1 MRKVFKRTT
10 VQFIR
15 KTRLDNA
22 ARQLIKPHKPIIDIA
37 LKCGPSRPGGTTEV
51 TPPPPPPNSQ
61 ACQASPPTPFSPP
74 P

>member
-37 LKCGPSRPGGTTEV
+37 LKCGPSRPGGTCFLRPV
-51 TPPPPPPNSQ
+51 IGNQGSAGRMLPRP
-61 ACQASPPTPFSPP
+61 
-74 P
+74 